1 MRIKRIHVN
10 KQRIASNLKHGKNDP
25 VLTVKCGRE
34 NHYGDY
40 VEILG
45 PSILVYAEKCG
56 LKPLSCG
63 ARVYI
68 ETTARVKVNG
78 TKAID

>member
-10 KQRIASNLKHGKNDP
+10 KNRIASNLKHGKDDP
-25 VLTVKCGRE
+25 VLTMKVGKE
-34 NHYGDY
+34 NIYGSD

-45 PSILVYAEKCG
+45 PSRLVYAEKCG

-68 ETTARVKVNG
+68 ETKALVKVDG
-78 TKAID
+78 TEYA